1 MVERP
6 RCPTHVEQAALEP
19 CTRCGGYFCSSCVGD
34 AALDQAPASGRCPP
48 CERLTRIAAPP
59 IGGWLLLPLLQLA
72 WIAVVA
78 LVQVI
83 QALSTLKKPDA
94 FGLYQLAFFG
104 SVLGISAVFLFL
116 FIKRKR
122 AARMRLFGLFL
133 VFSGLTA
140 FLSILVPNESLV
152 LLVSALLFLLAALG
166 FVFSDRAK
174 RTFVAR

>member
-34 AALDQAPASGRCPP
+34 AALDHAPASGRCPP

-59 IGGWLLLPLLQLA
+59 IGGWL
-72 WIAVVA
+72 
-78 LVQVI
+78 
-83 QALSTLKKPDA
+83 
-94 FGLYQLAFFG
+94 
-104 SVLGISAVFLFL
+104 
-116 FIKRKR
+116 
-122 AARMRLFGLFL
+122 

-140 FLSILVPNESLV
+140 FLSTLAPNESLV
-152 LLVSALLFLLAALG
+152 LLISALL
-166 FVFSDRAK
+166 FSDRAK